1 MSDETTTPE
10 TAPIEA
16 APVTTTP
23 APEAVPVET
32 QAVATPEAA
41 PVVAV
46 EAVPVVPTP
55 VAAPTA
61 AVAPVSEAAPIAPV
75 IQEASTVS
83 GTLVQTAAPAAP
95 IQNPQVEAIAN
106 PGTVAPQYVA
116 DVSTF
121 DGFIGNVDRNG
132 SDLAKGTVS
141 FLQSYVTSMDILKAQ
156 SDVTLV
162 ATQQAFWKNIY
173 NVINTN
179 TDQFTEAWTVISAF
193 FRQYRTTVFSERY
206 IYRGVPKFSI
216 TAADRQAFVNT
227 MAILMAA
234 AGLTN
239 KKDVVKVIDL
249 TKALSSQKFSEAN
262 RQRIVNYYIS

>member
-1 MSDETTTPE
+1 MSGVG
-10 TAPIEA
+10 A
-16 APVTTTP
+16 APVG
-23 APEAVPVET
+23 
-32 QAVATPEAA
+32 
-41 PVVAV
+41 
-46 EAVPVVPTP
+46 
-55 VAAPTA
+55 
-61 AVAPVSEAAPIAPV
+61 
-75 IQEASTVS
+75 VS